1 METNNLNFY
10 KISKVYGDPSSNKFI
25 RLYLDLDK
33 QDRLIAFNFLHQ
45 GFDKLEDSLTHLRKQ
60 ILGKKID
67 EVRELSFADSSFIN
81 IPALLFLDLIEDY
94 KGGKTPNEDNL
105 ICRCFG
111 IGSNQIKKIL
121 KGNPDASVLDI
132 TDQTNAGG
140 GCTSCTKE
148 IETIVESFKTAPGPL
163 FVGAAK
169 RYMGMTPADFLLK
182 VDDSLGQVF
191 GEDVKIVKLRDN
203 YLLLKRATQ
212 TKEEI
217 KNYLDRD
224 FAPHFPLEL
233 LLV

>member
-81 IPALLFLDLIEDY
+81 IPALLFLDLIEEY

-140 GCTSCTKE
+140 GCTSCTAE
-148 IETIVESFKTAPGPL
+148 IAL
-163 FVGAAK
+163 WN
-169 RYMGMTPADFLLK
+169 LLK
-182 VDDSLGQVF
+182 QHLDH
-191 GEDVKIVKLRDN
+191 
-203 YLLLKRATQ
+203 YLWAQLKDIW
-212 TKEEI
+212 E
-217 KNYLDRD
+217 
-224 FAPHFPLEL
+224 
-233 LLV
+233 